1 MPTMSDYKEIFDDML
16 KKLEQKNSVDVGNVV
31 KAFHFAEEK
40 HSGQFRKDGD
50 PYIIHPV
57 EVAKILEER
66 DFNTDVICAA
76 LLHDTVEDC
85 GVTTTELQSTFNKQI
100 AQIVDSVTAITKDN
114 FLPDSENIYSDTKD
128 FLKQAVE
135 DSTYQKLISIGKSN
149 KFGFYIKF
157 ADRLNNLSTIACFPK
172 YKKEAKILETEK
184 WLIPLA
190 KLLKSKYF
198 YYKLTNGC
206 FCVRHEHDKIFFE
219 YLDKYIQNMS
229 KYIEDI
235 KNTLSYEI
243 QSYLKASNRT
253 LNKVEIT
260 PKTPYEVY
268 TTISKHFDANK
279 LTLVKESNFISVPI
293 FDIYIILNE
302 DVKDDLEELYT
313 LLTEFGANDEFKII
327 GLDKDELNNLS
338 LKIVDKMRNLFDITM
353 LSKKQYTELLNG
365 TLDGTD
371 IDALDET
378 IAGGVDPDYITVYTP
393 QNESIKIPAKSTVLD
408 FAFKLHRDIGFS
420 AMYAYINDSP
430 NKSPIYTRLHN
441 GDKIEVVC
449 KLDAFNMNQNIAQL
463 RWLAYCKNESTQRI
477 LIKYFERKYT

>member
-1 MPTMSDYKEIFDDML
+1 MSDYKQIFSSMLEDL
-16 KKLEQKNSVDVGNVV
+16 KKKNSIDIANVV

-40 HSGQFRKDGD
+40 HSGQFRKDGT

-66 DFNTDVICAA
+66 DFNTDVICGA

-85 GVTTTELQSTFNKQI
+85 NVTIDELKSTFNHQI
-100 AQIVDSVTAITKDN
+100 AQIVDAVTAIRKEN
-114 FLPDSENIYSDTKD
+114 FLPDSNNIFTDTKD

-135 DSTYQKLISIGKSN
+135 DSTYQKLISIGKNN

-190 KLLKSKYF
+190 KLLKSRYF

-206 FCVRHEHDKIFFE
+206 FCVRHEDDKLFFE
-219 YLDKYIQNMS
+219 YLDKYINNMS
-229 KYIEDI
+229 SYTEQL
-235 KNTLSYEI
+235 KNSLTYEI
-243 QSYLKASNRT
+243 NSYLRSTKHT
-253 LNKVEIT
+253 LNKIEII

-268 TTISKHFDANK
+268 TAISRHFITNK
-279 LTLVKESNFISVPI
+279 LSSVKESNFISVPI

-302 DVKDDLEELYT
+302 DLTDNLKNLYT
-313 LLTEFGANDEFKII
+313 LLSEFALKDEFKII
-327 GLDKDELNNLS
+327 GVDKDDLENLS
-338 LKIVDKMRNLFDITM
+338 LKIIDKMHNLFDISM
-353 LSKKQYTELLNG
+353 LSIKQYNELQNG
-365 TLDGTD
+365 TTDGTD

-378 IAGGVDPDYITVYTP
+378 IAGGVDADYITVYTP
-393 QNESIKIPAKSTVLD
+393 KNKAIKVPAKSTVLD
-408 FAFKLHRDIGFS
+408 FAFKLHQDIGFS
-420 AMYAYINDSP
+420 VLYAYINDSP

-441 GDKIEVVC
+441 GDKVEVVC
-449 KLDAFNMNQNIAQL
+449 KLDSFNMNQNIAEL
-463 RWLAYCKNESTQRI
+463 RWLAYCKNESTLRT